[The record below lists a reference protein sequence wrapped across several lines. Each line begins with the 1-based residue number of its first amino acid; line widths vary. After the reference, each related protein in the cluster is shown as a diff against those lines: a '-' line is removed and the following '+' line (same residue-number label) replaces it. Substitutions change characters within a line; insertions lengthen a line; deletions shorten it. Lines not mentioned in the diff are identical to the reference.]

1 MVLCLGA
8 GIVAVSA
15 YISVSVNA
23 AQQMPC
29 FSLPRYAIAM
39 SLRDTQRVIYTTPIK
54 VCNIPIHTVLIHI
67 HFPVPSL
74 SHYPIVWLTVNH
86 AGIEQSKVP

>member
-1 MVLCLGA
+1 MVLCLVA
-8 GIVAVSA
+8 DIVAVGM
-15 YISVSVNA
+15 YISVSA

-54 VCNIPIHTVLIHI
+54 VCNIPIHTVLIHT
-67 HFPVPSL
+67 HFPLPSL
-74 SHYPIVWLTVNH
+74 SPDPIVWSTVDH
-86 AGIEQSKVP
+86 AGIEQPKVP